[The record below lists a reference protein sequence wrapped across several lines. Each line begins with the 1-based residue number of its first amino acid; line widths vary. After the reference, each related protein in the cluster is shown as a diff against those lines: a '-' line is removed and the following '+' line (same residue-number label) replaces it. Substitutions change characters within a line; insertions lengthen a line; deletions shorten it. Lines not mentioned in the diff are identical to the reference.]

1 MALSMPP
8 QTHNKPHKP
17 VTTTTTTKLSVV
29 TVNPSLLA
37 IASVSFIHS

>member
-17 VTTTTTTKLSVV
+17 ATTTTTKLSV

>member
-17 VTTTTTTKLSVV
+17 VTTTTTKLSVV

>member
-17 VTTTTTTKLSVV
+17 AATTTTTKLSV

>member
-8 QTHNKPHKP
+8 QTHNKPHKRAA
-17 VTTTTTTKLSVV
+17 TTTTTTKLSV